1 MFQYAFMQNALIAS
15 IFIACLSP
23 CIGLFLVLRRHS
35 MIGDALSHS
44 ALGGVTLGMLLGVRP
59 IISAFIF
66 TGISSLAIEY
76 LRSSFKRYTEL
87 ILNIV
92 MALGVGIAITLISSG
107 RLSANADGFL
117 FGSILTVGRQDL
129 FFVIALTL
137 ISFVTLIILFD
148 RLTLI
153 TFDEESARVLGINVA
168 LVNYIFMFLVAAVI
182 SMMIRIVGVMVVS
195 SLLTLPVA
203 TSMQFRAG
211 LKQTLALAIGFSL
224 VQMVG
229 GLVLSYHANVAPGGF
244 IVLLSVFVL
253 LFVILL
259 RFLGSRVR
267 NLRIKDT
274 TDN

>member
-1 MFQYAFMQNALIAS
+1 M
-15 IFIACLSP
+15 
-23 CIGLFLVLRRHS
+23 
-35 MIGDALSHS
+35 
-44 ALGGVTLGMLLGVRP
+44 
-59 IISAFIF
+59 
-66 TGISSLAIEY
+66 
-76 LRSSFKRYTEL
+76 
-87 ILNIV
+87 
-92 MALGVGIAITLISSG
+92 
-107 RLSANADGFL
+107 
-117 FGSILTVGRQDL
+117 
-129 FFVIALTL
+129 
-137 ISFVTLIILFD
+137 TLIILFD